1 MKIKENKER
10 NGKIN
15 NSNNTKMG
23 LCQMDA
29 QSGQ

>member
-1 MKIKENKER
+1 MRENKKG

-15 NSNNTKMG
+15 YSINTKMG
-23 LCQMDA
+23 LRQMDA